1 MADASSR
8 AEQHANRAQAPQRTL
23 TAPREP
29 RTATGYCSVYLQ
41 SQRVTAVQATTG
53 VKRWYRLQLA
63 TSAVW
68 YFLPRPQKRKR
79 QPTQMQPTVRPRT
92 DHTVI
97 FKEND
102 SYTLFMLQYTVP
114 RAWPRDSDTAHAPGR
129 GGGPGRS
136 AAAGPCRVRP
146 RPESRLG
153 PACAGLGTGRPQT
166 MEQTPESPDPTR
178 AGRCGCGS
186 TCTLS
191 ILSVGIPSLYGLRY

>member
-1 MADASSR
+1 VS
-8 AEQHANRAQAPQRTL
+8 
-23 TAPREP
+23 
-29 RTATGYCSVYLQ
+29 C
-41 SQRVTAVQATTG
+41 
-53 VKRWYRLQLA
+53 WYRLQLA

-68 YFLPRPQKRKR
+68 YFLPRRKSGKGNR
-79 QPTQMQPTVRPRT
+79 PMQPTVRPRT

-102 SYTLFMLQYTVP
+102 SNILYLCRNIP
-114 RAWPRDSDTAHAPGR
+114 RAWPRRSRDSDTAHAPGG

-166 MEQTPESPDPTR
+166 MDPTPESPDPTR

-191 ILSVGIPSLYGLRY
+191 ILSVGIPSLYVLRYVVLDMCRTSMRTSIPCCL